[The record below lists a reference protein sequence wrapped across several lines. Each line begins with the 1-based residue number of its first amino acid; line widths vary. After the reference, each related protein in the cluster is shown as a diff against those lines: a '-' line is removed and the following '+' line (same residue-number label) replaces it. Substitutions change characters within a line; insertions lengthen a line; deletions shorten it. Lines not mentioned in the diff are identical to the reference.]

1 MKMYVKILACMAIIA
16 MVLGGSTAFAAET
29 EVVDLAPYYNL
40 TPGSNILY
48 MYYSGMD
55 LLDPLGY
62 ELYLK

>member
-1 MKMYVKILACMAIIA
+1 MAIIA